1 MYIYIYYLYLYIYIS
16 NIYIYIYIY
25 VSMYLCIYVSM
36 YLCIYVSMYLCLCI
50 YVSMY
55 LCIYV
60 SMYLCIYVSM
70 YLCTYIHT
78 FFISFVAYK
87 RSHPMCSKPK
97 DPEAARTGPR
107 DLGHLQSFRAHR
119 DGARN
124 HGGTERVGSAGIF
137 SSTWLKLNYMGNWL
151 IWLLYYMVNI
161 WLIYGYPLVI

>member
-1 MYIYIYYLYLYIYIS
+1 MCLC
-16 NIYIYIYIY
+16 IY

-36 YLCIYVSMYLCLCI
+36 YLCIYVSMYLCIYVSMYLCI

-119 DGARN
+119 DG
-124 HGGTERVGSAGIF
+124 GTEPRGHGTGWERWDFQLYLAEVELYG
-137 SSTWLKLNYMGNWL
+137 KLVNMVTV
-151 IWLLYYMVNI
+151 LYGKHMVNI
-161 WLIYGYPLVI
+161 WLPSGYLT

>member
-1 MYIYIYYLYLYIYIS
+1 M
-16 NIYIYIYIY
+16 
-25 VSMYLCIYVSM
+25 SMCLCIYVSM
-36 YLCIYVSMYLCLCI
+36 YLCIYVSMYLCI